1 MEPPHIDV
9 ASLIDAKVLLARD
22 EFPYTFLAFPP
33 NCVGQDGLPTDPEAQ
48 EYLAVVQSL
57 GVKVGIWVA
66 TPTTDSYAFVGPSDI
81 DTLHTG
87 LDALEKSGR
96 FPKGYAERL
105 SNRLLGVAG
114 DS

>member
-9 ASLIDAKVLLARD
+9 ASLIDAKVLLARG

-33 NCVGQDGLPTDPEAQ
+33 NCVGQDGLPTDREAR
-48 EYLAVVQSL
+48 EYIAVVQFL
-57 GVKVGIWVA
+57 GVKVGIWVDA
-66 TPTTDSYAFVGPSDI
+66 PTIDSYAFVGPSDV
-81 DTLHTG
+81 DKLHIG
-87 LDALEKSGR
+87 LDSLEESGR

-114 DS
+114 TG